1 MLHTIKHN
9 NMVMKYD
16 MGADGKSLK
25 MYKFETEKTNS
36 PDQLSNNA
44 DANFY
49 LRTAG
54 YGIPVME
61 GCGGICS
68 LNEGTVCTS
77 FKENK
82 GGITAKYLVEGGKLE
97 VTVKMQF
104 IKGADAIRQ
113 INSVK
118 NISKEK
124 VTLTHFSSAVMSG
137 IADGGLKNWYLDDSK
152 IKVHHCLSHW
162 QGEAQWR
169 EKSLDEIGIYKKTT
183 HHWDSVSWRVR
194 SIGSWSTGNNY
205 PLVLV
210 EDTES
215 GTIWYMEIEG
225 GFNWT
230 IELGN
235 RNGYGFSKGSF
246 FMEANAADEE
256 TGFVKVLRPGETFVA
271 APAIWGCTDGS
282 FDEAVKQLTT
292 AKRQTTLA
300 KWNKENIAPA
310 CFNDYM
316 DCTWG
321 TRDFDTMVPIID
333 KAAECGAELFCLDAG
348 WFVGGGLGEW
358 IVDETKYGKEGIK
371 RIFDYIKSHGMI
383 PGAWL
388 EIESLAKNSPMYN
401 NGAVMKRYGKEVSN
415 GHFADFTDKTQC
427 DYIEGV
433 FDMLYNAGCR
443 FVKNDYN
450 FSTMLGCE
458 IRGSSPAEGLKKHI
472 EAFYKFI
479 DKIQAKYPDLMI
491 ENCGSGAMRC
501 DTGTLRHFQLQST
514 SDQEFYYLNPSI
526 VSGSL
531 AYLAPEKAGVWSY
544 PYPMSFDNNQL
555 KKDLRADKEYMDSM
569 ADGEETVFNM
579 INALC
584 GTLYL
589 SGRIDCADE
598 FNTKLIKEGVETF
611 KKVREHNSK
620 ASAVWPTG
628 HLSISNRTHSALG
641 LLSPD
646 GKKMTLAVWKFEDIN
661 EVIEIDL
668 SKYFG
673 GKKASCELVYPSLID
688 TEYCYNQNTN
698 KLSVKLP
705 KDRTA
710 RFFEISVK

>member
-1 MLHTIKHN
+1 MLETVNHN

-16 MGADGKSLK
+16 RGENGNSLK
-25 MYKFETEKTNS
+25 MYKLETENVAS
-36 PDQLSNNA
+36 EDQIVNA

-54 YGIPVME
+54 YPTPAME

-68 LNEGTVCTS
+68 LNEGAVCTY
-77 FKENK
+77 FKQNK
-82 GGITAKYLVEGGKLE
+82 SGMVAKYLVNNESLE

-104 IKGADAIRQ
+104 IEGADAVRQ
-113 INSVK
+113 TNSVK

-124 VTLTHFSSAVMSG
+124 VTLTHFSSAVMTG
-137 IADGGLKNWYLDDSK
+137 IAEGGISKWFSDNSK

-169 EKSLDEIGIYKKTT
+169 EESLYNLGIYKKTA
-183 HHWDSVSWRVR
+183 HRWDSVSWRVR
-194 SIGSWSTGNNY
+194 SIGSWSTGKHY
-205 PLVLV
+205 PLVMV

-225 GFNWT
+225 GLNWT

-235 RNGYGFSKGSF
+235 RNGNGFDKGTF

-256 TGFVKVLRPGETFVA
+256 TGFVKVLRPGETVTA

-282 FDEAVKQLTT
+282 FDEAVKQLTL

-300 KWNKENIAPA
+300 KWNEKNIAPA

-316 DCTWG
+316 NCFWK
-321 TRDFDTMVPIID
+321 TRDYETMLPLID
-333 KAAECGAELFCLDAG
+333 KAAECGSELFCLDAG
-348 WFVGGGLGEW
+348 WYVGSGLGEW
-358 IVDETKYGKEGIK
+358 VVDEEKYGKEGIK
-371 RIFDYIKSHGMI
+371 KIFDYIKSRGMT

-388 EIESLAKNSPMYN
+388 EIESISKNSSMYK
-401 NGAVMKRYGKEVSN
+401 NGAVMKRNGSELSN
-415 GHFADFTDKTQC
+415 GHFADFTDKKQR
-427 DYIEGV
+427 DYIEGI

-450 FSTMLGCE
+450 LSTKLGFE
-458 IRGSSPAEGLKKHI
+458 LRGSSPAEGLKKHT
-472 EAFYKFI
+472 EAFYDFI
-479 DKIQAKYPDLMI
+479 DKIRAKYPDLKI

-501 DTGTLRHFQLQST
+501 DNGTLRHFHLQST
-514 SDQEFYYLNPSI
+514 SDQEIYYLNPSI

-531 AYLAPEKAGVWSY
+531 AYLAPEKAGAWSY
-544 PYPMSFDNNQL
+544 PYPVSIYDKDKKNL
-555 KKDLRADKEYMDSM
+555 KEDKEHINSM
-569 ADGEETVFNM
+569 ADGEQTVFNM
-579 INALC
+579 VTALC

-611 KKVREHNSK
+611 KKYREHNSQ
-620 ASAVWPTG
+620 AFPVWPSG
-628 HLSISNRTHSALG
+628 RLSIIDRTFSSLG

-646 GKKMTLAVWKFEDIN
+646 GKKMTLAVWKLEDTN
-661 EVIEIDL
+661 PVIKIDL

-673 GKKASCELVYPSLID
+673 GKKASCRLVYPSIID
-688 TEYCYNQNTN
+688 TKCCYDQNSN
-698 KLSVKLP
+698 ILSVNLP

-710 RFFEISVK
+710 RFFEINVL